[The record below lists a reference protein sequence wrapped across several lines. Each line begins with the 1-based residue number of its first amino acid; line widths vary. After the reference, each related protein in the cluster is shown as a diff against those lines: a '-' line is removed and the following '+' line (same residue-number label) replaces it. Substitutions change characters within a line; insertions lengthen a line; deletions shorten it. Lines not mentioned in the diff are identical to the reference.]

1 MNSPCA
7 DAVITAE
14 SLSVYVTANRTKRT
28 LVDQSSF
35 SLQAGEVISII
46 GPNGAGKSSLLKAI
60 SGELSFSGKLSFNG
74 LSVDRLKR
82 ARQLAVLPQLSLLN
96 FPYKVHEVVAL
107 GRLPHKTGWSEDQLI
122 IQEVLALL
130 DIDYLAERRY
140 TKLSGG
146 EKQRVQLA
154 RVLCQIWRAEDAD
167 HQARILLLDEPN
179 SALDLGHQ
187 QELMKIVS
195 DVAKQGVAVMM
206 VMHDINLA
214 IPYSDKILAML
225 CSQTIAFGSPVDVIK
240 QATIEKLF
248 QAKFEIV
255 QHPQHQTPLVIG
267 ASE

>member
-82 ARQLAVLPQLSLLN
+82 ARHLAVLPQLSLLN
-96 FPYKVHEVVAL
+96 FPYKV
-107 GRLPHKTGWSEDQLI
+107 PEDQLI